1 MTPRVL
7 ILTDPFGKPAY
18 NPRLRTVCDYL
29 VAQGWKVDVY
39 TERGSV
45 CFAHSYPIYEI
56 PVYRTNSLLEWSIKS
71 LWSLL
76 FDWRNRYFSR
86 QVRQAISCERYDLVF
101 CCTFSTFPLRAAYDI
116 AKERKIPLHV
126 DLRDI
131 DEQVPGAQYQSH
143 RQWWLRPFRNWYKR
157 VNIIRRNRVLRQAHS
172 ISCVSPWHME
182 FLKEFNS
189 NLSLIYNGFDS
200 HLFYPHD
207 CPSERFTMAY
217 VGRLYE
223 AHMQDPTLLMQALQT
238 IDIDLRITWYTNR
251 QGQQRIQQMAKQYGV
266 ERYMEYH
273 DYVPLEQ
280 VPIILHQSSIILVL
294 SNTAASSGA
303 HGIMTTKFFEA
314 LGVEKP
320 VLCVRSDE
328 ECLADV
334 ISKTNAGLA
343 ATDVKEIQSFIY
355 EKYRE
360 WQENGYT
367 RQAVINKEPFSR
379 EKQAKQFEK
388 ILLSMLK

>member
-1 MTPRVL
+1 M
-7 ILTDPFGKPAY
+7 
-18 NPRLRTVCDYL
+18 
-29 VAQGWKVDVY
+29 
-39 TERGSV
+39 
-45 CFAHSYPIYEI
+45 
-56 PVYRTNSLLEWSIKS
+56 LEWSIKS

-157 VNIIRRNRVLRQAHS
+157 VNIIRRNRVLRQADS

-238 IDIDLRITWYTNR
+238 IDIDLRILWYTNP
-251 QGQQRIQQMAKQYGV
+251 QGKQRIQQMAKQYRV
-266 ERYMEYH
+266 ERYMDYH
-273 DYVPLEQ
+273 DYVPLDQ

-343 ATDVKEIQSFIY
+343 ATEVKEIQTFIY

-360 WQENGYT
+360 WQEKGYT

-379 EKQAKQFEK
+379 EKQAKQFERL
-388 ILLSMLK
+388 LLSMIK